1 MFEIAITW
9 IDVFSWAV
17 YALSSFGLSKF
28 FKKFNVEGWW
38 AWIPGA
44 RTYWLARCADRESD
58 GKAALIIELIFF
70 PFYLFGSTFSV
81 DPNVQAVIAL
91 VTLFLELARL
101 IYKARITI
109 DLCGDLK
116 VNRAW
121 AILWVFAEVIPCLVW
136 GFSDRYSPKSG
147 VQR

>member
-81 DPNVQAVIAL
+81 DR
-91 VTLFLELARL
+91 T
-101 IYKARITI
+101 
-109 DLCGDLK
+109 C
-116 VNRAW
+116 
-121 AILWVFAEVIPCLVW
+121 
-136 GFSDRYSPKSG
+136 SPA
-147 VQR
+147 